1 MSAPPPDLTLRTRTL
16 HALKWNFLGAGVRV
30 VSQLAIGVLLARLLG
45 PGPFGVAAVAWVV
58 IGIAGLFA
66 DFGFSA
72 ALIQRESLR
81 RDDIRFAFT
90 CQILLGV
97 GLLGVGVLGAEAIS
111 GYFREPEAVAPLRA
125 MFLVFVLQSVGLTP
139 AALLRRAL
147 DFKRLQQVA
156 IGSYFA
162 GYLAVGLPLAL
173 AGSGVWA
180 LVAAALV
187 QAGAA
192 SAAYAFIGRSD
203 LGWSIRPSD
212 RTFLPF
218 GTRVIL
224 ANLTSWSIMNVDSV
238 AIGRSLGL
246 VDLGYYNRA
255 MGLVSAPISALVS
268 GLQGVLFS
276 SGSRLQL
283 EPDKLRRLFVA
294 SSAAMALL
302 TLPLFG
308 SVALV
313 AETVTLSLYGPAW
326 HAAAAVMAPLALVMV
341 MNAMLCLVGPLL
353 MSMNLVGRELRAQL
367 IVLVVM
373 APALYLAAQDSLRLV
388 GWVMLAVYSLRW
400 ALLTNALLAAVAGS
414 WVGLLGN
421 LKWPL
426 VLGCTVA
433 LPVFVVDRASS
444 ELIASYAAR
453 LMLLVATGLLATA
466 VGLRALGP
474 RLMSGELGLLLRDHV
489 TRQPALR
496 RLLNLRR

>member
-1 MSAPPPDLTLRTRTL
+1 
-16 HALKWNFLGAGVRV
+16 
-30 VSQLAIGVLLARLLG
+30 
-45 PGPFGVAAVAWVV
+45 
-58 IGIAGLFA
+58 
-66 DFGFSA
+66 
-72 ALIQRESLR
+72 
-81 RDDIRFAFT
+81 
-90 CQILLGV
+90 
-97 GLLGVGVLGAEAIS
+97 
-111 GYFREPEAVAPLRA
+111 
-125 MFLVFVLQSVGLTP
+125 
-139 AALLRRAL
+139 LLRRAL
-147 DFKRLQQVA
+147 DFKRLHQVA

-192 SAAYAFIGRSD
+192 SAAYAFIGRAE

-212 RTFLPF
+212 QGVLPF

-224 ANLTSWSIMNVDSV
+224 ANLTSWSIMNVDSI
-238 AIGRSLGL
+238 AIGRSLGI

-255 MGLVSAPISALVS
+255 MGLVSAPIGALVS
-268 GLQGVLFS
+268 GLQSVLFS

-283 EPDKLRRLFVA
+283 EPDKLLRLFVA
-294 SSAAMALL
+294 SSAAVALL

-313 AETVTLSLYGPAW
+313 AETVTVAFYGPAW
-326 HAAAAVMAPLALVMV
+326 RAAAEVMAPLALVMV

-353 MSMNLVGRELRAQL
+353 MSMDLVARELRVQL
-367 IVLVVM
+367 IVLAVM

-388 GWVMLAVYSLRW
+388 GWVMLGVSSLRW
-400 ALLTNALLAAVAGS
+400 ALLTHALLAAVAGS

-433 LPVFVVDRASS
+433 LPVFVVDRVSS
-444 ELIASYAAR
+444 ALIPSHTVR
-453 LMLLVATGLLATA
+453 LMLLVAIGVLATA
-466 VGLRALGP
+466 FGLRALGP
-474 RLMSGELGLLLRDHV
+474 RLMRGELGLLVRDQV
-489 TRQPALR
+489 TRRPTFR
-496 RLLNLRR
+496 RLLNLQSW